1 MADPTPLSPENPS
14 FLLPLRPGS
23 SAVPAIVAS
32 AGEEAAY
39 RFLEFFAAH
48 IRNRNTRAAY
58 YRNVCSFFRWL
69 EARHVHELAAI
80 RSHHVAAYVEHMT
93 RTHAAPTAKQ
103 HLAAIRMLFD
113 WLIVGQVLGYNPAA
127 ATRGPKH
134 VVDTGKTPVL
144 PPDEAR
150 KLLDSIP
157 TDTLCGL
164 RDRAL
169 IALLV

>member
-1 MADPTPLSPENPS
+1 MSNLTPFDPS
-14 FLLPLRPGS
+14 LLPSTPGS
-23 SAVPAIVAS
+23 GPSAVPAIVVA
-32 AGEEAAY
+32 AGEDAAY

-69 EARHVHELAAI
+69 EARHVHELGAI
-80 RSHHVAAYVEHMT
+80 RSHHVAAYVEQMT

-113 WLIVGQVLGYNPAA
+113 WLIVGQVLAYNPAA

-134 VVDTGKTPVL
+134 VVDTGKITL
-144 PPDEAR
+144 DEIER
-150 KLLDSIP
+150 IVIK
-157 TDTLCGL
+157 
-164 RDRAL
+164 
-169 IALLV
+169 